1 MLNATARP
9 SAARRSTSYLRGVP
23 LVAVLAATLA
33 SAGWARAGGI
43 VPVKVTA
50 ADGAAGDAFGTSIA
64 SCDTTLL
71 VGAYQH
77 VVQSVRGA
85 GAAYVFAQSG
95 AKWALQ
101 AELAPS
107 DPSLNAGFGGA
118 VALDGAIAVVGASG
132 KTVGTHVHQGAAYVF
147 AAKGSTWVQQAM
159 LALPDGAAEDA
170 FGQAVAVSGG
180 VVVVGAPGRA
190 GYKGAA
196 FVYAATAGVWSL
208 KATLTASDGG
218 PKDNFG
224 ASVAIDGQSAV
235 VGAPAKS
242 NGALSSEGAAYAF
255 LSTGSSWAQQAKLLP
270 SDGAK
275 DDGFGGKVA
284 LGPSPEG
291 ETIIAG
297 SADKAPGAAYVFT
310 QSGATW
316 PQVAKLTAPGTDPGD
331 NFGSAVAQRGGTA
344 VIGARSKQD
353 EGTAYLFTKAGTWKL
368 VTELQVPA
376 RAEHDEV
383 GSSVA
388 LGILPAGVLA
398 TVGSLQG
405 GKGAVHVFLAPH

>member
-1 MLNATARP
+1 MVAEGDLDRVGWG
-9 SAARRSTSYLRGVP
+9 SEGQLRGVGRDRRT
-23 LVAVLAATLA
+23 VC
-33 SAGWARAGGI
+33 RR
-43 VPVKVTA
+43 
-50 ADGAAGDAFGTSIA
+50 
-64 SCDTTLL
+64 
-71 VGAYQH
+71 
-77 VVQSVRGA
+77 RGA
-85 GAAYVFAQSG
+85 RQ
-95 AKWALQ
+95 
-101 AELAPS
+101 
-107 DPSLNAGFGGA
+107 
-118 VALDGAIAVVGASG
+118 
-132 KTVGTHVHQGAAYVF
+132 
-147 AAKGSTWVQQAM
+147 
-159 LALPDGAAEDA
+159 
-170 FGQAVAVSGG
+170 
-180 VVVVGAPGRA
+180 
-190 GYKGAA
+190 
-196 FVYAATAGVWSL
+196 
-208 KATLTASDGG
+208 
-218 PKDNFG
+218 
-224 ASVAIDGQSAV
+224 
-235 VGAPAKS
+235 
-242 NGALSSEGAAYAF
+242 
-255 LSTGSSWAQQAKLLP
+255 
-270 SDGAK
+270 
-275 DDGFGGKVA
+275 
-284 LGPSPEG
+284 